1 MKNKSLVA
9 LTILL
14 FIVSFVSFGF
24 AGDEI
29 TGQIIK
35 IDGKTVTIKESDGK
49 TVQAEV
55 TSEVELKKGDM
66 VTIKDGIAVK
76 AAKKKIIEGC

>member
-14 FIVSFVSFGF
+14 FIVSFISFGF

-29 TGQIIK
+29 NGQIIK
-35 IDGKTVTIKESDGK
+35 IDGKTLRSSSLT
-49 TVQAEV
+49 A
-55 TSEVELKKGDM
+55 
-66 VTIKDGIAVK
+66 
-76 AAKKKIIEGC
+76 